1 MGFLKFLFLL
11 CLMVLGCS
19 PLNAAPPEDYLGS
32 ASSNSKEQVS
42 GAGNIPVERPPAAPK
57 RITEDD
63 LLYSHPSEEN
73 ADFQGPLA
81 IIKLDI
87 QGRALPSRN
96 GKVLVSLKQGEKVQ
110 IIKSSKDK
118 RWVAIFVLKLR
129 QKVWVPA
136 STVVLAAKKP

>member
-1 MGFLKFLFLL
+1 MGLLKFLLLL
-11 CLMVLGCS
+11 CFLVLGNS
-19 PLNAAPPEDYLGS
+19 PLDAAPPEDYLGPS
-32 ASSNSKEQVS
+32 ASNSKEQQS
-42 GAGNIPVERPPAAPK
+42 GGAANVPVERPPATPK
-57 RITEDD
+57 RLTEDD

-81 IIKLDI
+81 TVKLDI

-136 STVVLAAKKP
+136 SAVIVNK